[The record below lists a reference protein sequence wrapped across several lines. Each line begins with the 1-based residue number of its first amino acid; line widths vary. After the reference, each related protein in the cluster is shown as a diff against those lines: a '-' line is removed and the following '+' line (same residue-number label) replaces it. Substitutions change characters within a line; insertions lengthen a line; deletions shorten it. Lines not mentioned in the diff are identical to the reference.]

1 MYDCHNIT
9 LSLCMNSIFEHVN
22 ASSKC
27 VIYVIPERRVLRGGL
42 GVRVHGESGG
52 AHPPVALA
60 PAPLVPARGRHED
73 ALVDKVV
80 DVGLGEVS
88 DLLALGTHLRS

>member
-1 MYDCHNIT
+1 
-9 LSLCMNSIFEHVN
+9 MNSIFEHGN

-60 PAPLVPARGRHED
+60 APLVAARGRHED

>member
-1 MYDCHNIT
+1 MIVTILHYHYG
-9 LSLCMNSIFEHVN
+9 S
-22 ASSKC
+22 ASPSKC

-42 GVRVHGESGG
+42 GVHGESGG

-60 PAPLVPARGRHED
+60 PALVAARGRHED

-80 DVGLGEVS
+80 DVGLGEVT